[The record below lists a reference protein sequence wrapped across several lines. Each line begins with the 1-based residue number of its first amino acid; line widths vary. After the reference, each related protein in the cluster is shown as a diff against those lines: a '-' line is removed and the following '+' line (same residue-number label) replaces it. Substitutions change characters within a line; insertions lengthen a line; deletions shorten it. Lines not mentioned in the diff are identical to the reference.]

1 MRLAATLTLAAAIP
15 ALVGGVI
22 FWEVHGGT
30 RLTRAV
36 AYGFWFAAAAVLL
49 AMAVAGQRL
58 VWRRMPFAPPE
69 GWVFLT
75 AAITLTVIG
84 AAIDAAG
91 S

>member
-15 ALVGGVI
+15 AVLGGVI
-22 FWEVHGGT
+22 FWAVHGDT
-30 RLTRAV
+30 HFTRAV
-36 AYGFWFAAAAVLL
+36 AYGFWFAAVAVLL
-49 AMAVAGQRL
+49 AMAVASQRF

-75 AAITLTVIG
+75 SAILLTVIG
-84 AAIDAAG
+84 AAIDVAG